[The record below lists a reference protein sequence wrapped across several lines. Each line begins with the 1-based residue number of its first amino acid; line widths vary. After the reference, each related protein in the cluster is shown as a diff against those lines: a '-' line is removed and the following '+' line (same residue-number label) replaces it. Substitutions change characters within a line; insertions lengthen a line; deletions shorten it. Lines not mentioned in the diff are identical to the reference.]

1 MRATSQAVP
10 ETTVN
15 RLPPV
20 VAAILLFAAA
30 AVATVLPAPARAAE
44 SYDNCTGFI
53 DRVPATI
60 STQGTWCLRHDLS
73 TAITSGNAVTVA
85 TNNVIIDCNDFKV
98 GGLAAGA
105 GTAAHG
111 IHVDGRFNST
121 IRNCNV
127 RGFAYGIVATADGG
141 GHLVEHNSLDGNT
154 EMAII
159 VTSPGSTIRGNRV
172 LDTGGSTADL
182 GFAYG
187 IYAMGGTDVID
198 NTVSGVAATPTDS
211 GYAAAYGI
219 FAHNNGDASV
229 AGNRVRGL
237 AASGTAPAYGIYT
250 QNSDGLIVRDNDL
263 QGNGV
268 AGSVGVYCTN
278 KTTARD
284 NVVAGFA
291 AGIEGC
297 LSDGNTVNTN

>member
-1 MRATSQAVP
+1 MFLRMLRIAA
-10 ETTVN
+10 
-15 RLPPV
+15 LCM
-20 VAAILLFAAA
+20 AAI
-30 AVATVLPAPARAAE
+30 VAPCQAAE

-53 DRVPATI
+53 DTVPATV
-60 STQGTWCLRHDLS
+60 TAQGTWCLRHDLS
-73 TAITSGNAVTVA
+73 TAIASGNAITVA
-85 TNNVIIDCNDFKV
+85 ASNVTIDCNDFKV
-98 GGLAAGA
+98 GGLAAGV

-159 VTSPGSTIRGNRV
+159 VTSPGSTIRGNRI
-172 LDTGGSTADL
+172 LDTGGSTTDV

-187 IYAMGGTDVID
+187 IYAMRGTDVLD
-198 NTVSGVAATPTDS
+198 NTVNGVAAMPTDG
-211 GYAAAYGI
+211 GYATAYGI
-219 FAHNNGDASV
+219 FAHDNGDATV

-237 AASGTAPAYGIYT
+237 AASGAGSSYAIYT
-250 QNSDGLIVRDNDL
+250 QNSDGLIARDNDL
-263 QGNGV
+263 QGSGV

-278 KTTARD
+278 KSTARD
-284 NVVAGFA
+284 NVIAGFST
-291 AGIEGC
+291 GIEGC